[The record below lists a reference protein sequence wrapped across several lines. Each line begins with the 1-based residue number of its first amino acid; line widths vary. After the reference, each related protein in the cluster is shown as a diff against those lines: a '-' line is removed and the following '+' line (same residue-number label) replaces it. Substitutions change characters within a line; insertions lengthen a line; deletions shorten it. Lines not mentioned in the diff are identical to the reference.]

1 MLVMRMLMMRGCRGR
16 VHFIVLWF
24 IVSVFANLGLHVY
37 MFFVVEVFGFIV
49 SEAVSIKHFSCLL
62 SGLTTP

>member
-1 MLVMRMLMMRGCRGR
+1 MFVMRWSRGYNYLHLIYL
-16 VHFIVLWF
+16 VF
-24 IVSVFANLGLHVY
+24 IVSVFTDLRLHVY
-37 MFFVVEVFGFIV
+37 MLFVVEIFSVVI